1 MSAPFKHWGLEP
13 RDARVIDLAA
23 GTGRLTRELVLT
35 GASVTAVEPVTEMR
49 ARIRAT
55 TAVRGTAEEIP
66 AGDGSLDAVFV
77 AEAFHWF
84 DAPVA
89 LSEIARVLR
98 PGGGLAL
105 MWNVGLPQD
114 EEQPW
119 RAEVVELVKDIYFH
133 PQGRRVPAAS
143 GNEPS
148 DQVDWQSG
156 PGWEHFEPLEQLAFE
171 HVQPMTAEDYL
182 AFVSSWSFVGMLGE
196 ESREKLL
203 SEVAAVLER
212 NGVSDFDQKWRT
224 DLYLTRRK
232 GNG

>member
-1 MSAPFKHWGLEP
+1 VRAAFEHWGLEP

-66 AGDGSLDAVFV
+66 AGDDSLDAVFV

-89 LSEIARVLR
+89 LPEIARVLR

-105 MWNVGLPQD
+105 LWNVGLPQD

-119 RAEVVELVKDIYFH
+119 RGEIVELVKDIYFH

-148 DQVDWQSG
+148 GDQDWKAG
-156 PGWEHFEPLEQLAFE
+156 PGWEHFEPLEQRSFE
-171 HVQPMTAEDYL
+171 HVQPMTADDYVT
-182 AFVSSWSFVGMLGE
+182 FVSSWSFVGVME
-196 ESREKLL
+196 EGPRAKLL
-203 SEVAAVLER
+203 DGVAAVLER
-212 NGVSDFDQKWRT
+212 NGVEDFDQKWRT

-232 GNG
+232 KDG